1 MADPKRLVVL
11 KAITA
16 HQLADLTVANGY
28 QHDLAGVWRGRNVI
42 SDGTALPCVALIEAL
57 NPDTDSRPPSG
68 NHAIKVNV
76 WHMLV
81 QGWVADDEENPT
93 DPAYLLAADVQKS
106 LAKLVPGRI
115 AGYVEELSFEA
126 PVCRPPD
133 DVSSRAYFWLR
144 LTMKIKDDS
153 ANPYRLS

>member
-1 MADPKRLVVL
+1 LL
-11 KAITA
+11 
-16 HQLADLTVANGY
+16 
-28 QHDLAGVWRGRNVI
+28 
-42 SDGTALPCVALIEAL
+42 EAL
-57 NPDTDSRPPSG
+57 NPDTDSRPSEG
-68 NHAIKVNV
+68 NRSIKVNT

-81 QGWVADDEENPT
+81 QGWVEDDEDNPT

-106 LAKLVPGRI
+106 LAKLVPSLVNGL
-115 AGYVEELSFEA
+115 VVDLSFEA

-153 ANPYRLS
+153 ADPYRLT

>member
-11 KAITA
+11 KAITN
-16 HQLADLTVANGY
+16 HLLSDLTIANGY

-42 SDGTALPCVALIEAL
+42 SDNSPLPCLALLEAL
-57 NPDTDSRPPSG
+57 NPDTDSRPSEG
-68 NHAIKVNV
+68 NRAVKVNV
-76 WHMLV
+76 WHLLV

-106 LAKLVPGRI
+106 LAKLVPTLIG
-115 AGYVEELSFEA
+115 GLVVDLSFEA
-126 PVCRPPD
+126 AVCRPPD

-153 ANPYRLS
+153 ADPYRLT

>member
-1 MADPKRLVVL
+1 VADSKRLVVL
-11 KAITA
+11 KALTS
-16 HQLADLTVANGY
+16 HLLADLTVANGY
-28 QHDLAGVWRGRNVI
+28 QHDLAGCYRGRTFFSEN
-42 SDGTALPCVALIEAL
+42 TALPCVALVEAL

-68 NHAIKVNV
+68 NYAVKVNT
-76 WHMLV
+76 WHVLV
-81 QGWVADDEENPT
+81 QGWVVDDEENPT

-115 AGYVEELSFEA
+115 DRLVEEISFEA

-144 LTMKIKDDS
+144 LTLKIKDNS
-153 ANPYRLS
+153 ADPYRLD